1 MDEIDK
7 LIEEAEHGVKDNYVE
22 RKITPEA
29 RDFWDTLLQRVRNGV
44 EVKPYRI
51 IKILKREFDIEISDS
66 AMRRYIK
73 QVSDGK

>member
-29 RDFWDTLLQRVRNGV
+29 RDFWDTLLQRVRSGV

-51 IKILKREFDIEISDS
+51 INILKREFDIEISDS

>member
-1 MDEIDK
+1 MTEIDK
-7 LIEEAEHGVKDNYVE
+7 LLEEAQHGVKDNYVE

-29 RDFWDTLLQRVRNGV
+29 RDFWDTLLERVRNGT

-51 IKILKREFDIEISDS
+51 INILKREFDIEISDT
-66 AMRRYIK
+66 AMRRYIR